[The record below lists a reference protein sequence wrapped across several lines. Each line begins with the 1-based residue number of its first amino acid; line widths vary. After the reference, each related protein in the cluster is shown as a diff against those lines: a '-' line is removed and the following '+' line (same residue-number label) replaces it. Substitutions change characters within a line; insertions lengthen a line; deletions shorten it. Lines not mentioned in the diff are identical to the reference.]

1 MNIEIF
7 NINQALNGASIGFIS
22 GDKVAQYIIN
32 FKYSNERRADKEFVG
47 IGQDDSKEYYFDKQG
62 ICSDNLAEHKLYRIE
77 DKISFTTGTTA
88 SRGESAGAEM
98 ISIENMQPRE
108 LFAQTAMQ
116 SILAKIEEPIL
127 GIDDFKI
134 AKICELSFKIAQ
146 KMLTTAAECRAETKE
161 SEKPEDIEVDINTI
175 TSVSDKLLYN
185 IAEYLKKIN
194 EAQTQLKD
202 KGLKFDETAKITL
215 KEDSKITIKDNVN
228 VVVTNEPNVKVI
240 NTVDTY
246 VNNTVNADIANPVDI
261 NVLGQPI
268 SVTLPS
274 EEA

>member
-1 MNIEIF
+1 MTIKTF

-22 GDKVAQYIIN
+22 GNEVTQYIIN
-32 FKYSNERRADKEFVG
+32 FKYSNEKRADKEFVG
-47 IGQDDSKEYYFDKQG
+47 VGQDDSKEYYFDKQG

-77 DKISFTTGTTA
+77 DKISFTTGTVA

-98 ISIENMQPRE
+98 INIENMQPRE

-161 SEKPEDIEVDINTI
+161 SEEPEDIEIDINTV
-175 TSVSDKLLYN
+175 TSVTDKLLYN
-185 IAEYLKKIN
+185 ISEYLKKIN
-194 EAQTQLKD
+194 EAQTHVKD
-202 KGLKFDETAKITL
+202 NGLKINE
-215 KEDSKITIKDNVN
+215 ESKITIKEDVN
-228 VVVTNEPNVKVI
+228 VIVKNEPNVNVT
-240 NTVDTY
+240 NTVGTY
-246 VNNTVNADIANPVDI
+246 VNNTVDV

-274 EEA
+274 E

>member
-1 MNIEIF
+1 MKIEIF

-32 FKYSNERRADKEFVG
+32 FKYSNVKVASREFVG

-161 SEKPEDIEVDINTI
+161 SEKPEDIEIDINTI
-175 TSVSDKLLYN
+175 TSVTDKLLYN
-185 IAEYLKKIN
+185 ISEYLKKIN
-194 EAQTQLKD
+194 EAQTHVKD
-202 KGLKFDETAKITL
+202 NGLKINE
-215 KEDSKITIKDNVN
+215 ESKITIKEDVN
-228 VVVTNEPNVKVI
+228 VIVKNEPNVKVV

-246 VNNTVNADIANPVDI
+246 VNNTVNADIVNSVDV

>member
-161 SEKPEDIEVDINTI
+161 SEKPEGIEIDINTI
-175 TSVSDKLLYN
+175 TSVTDKILYN
-185 IAEYLKKIN
+185 VQEYMRIM
-194 EAQTQLKD
+194 KD
-202 KGLKFDETAKITL
+202 NST
-215 KEDSKITIKDNVN
+215 SIKDNGIKIQDTPE
-228 VVVTNEPNVKVI
+228 VVVANSSLDVNIVNTPTVKVE
-240 NTVDTY
+240 
-246 VNNTVNADIANPVDI
+246 
-261 NVLGQPI
+261 Q
-268 SVTLPS
+268 
-274 EEA
+274 E

>member
-1 MNIEIF
+1 MKIEIF

-32 FKYSNERRADKEFVG
+32 FKYSNVKVASREFVG

-161 SEKPEDIEVDINTI
+161 SEKPEDIEIDINTI
-175 TSVSDKLLYN
+175 TSVTDKLLYN
-185 IAEYLKKIN
+185 ISKYLKKIN
-194 EAQTQLKD
+194 EAQTHVKD
-202 KGLKFDETAKITL
+202 NGLKI
-215 KEDSKITIKDNVN
+215 KEDVN
-228 VVVTNEPNVKVI
+228 VVVKNEPNVKVT
-240 NTVDTY
+240 NTVGTY
-246 VNNTVNADIANPVDI
+246 VNNTVDV

>member
-1 MNIEIF
+1 MTIEEFNIEE
-7 NINQALNGASIGFIS
+7 ALNGASIGFVKTAEV
-22 GDKVAQYIIN
+22 DQYIID
-32 FKYSNERRADKEFVG
+32 FKRSNTGKASSEYVG
-47 IGQDDSKEYYFDKQG
+47 IGQDDNKPYYFNSKG
-62 ICSDNLAEHKLYRIE
+62 VCSDGLDTHRLYKFVETIN
-77 DKISFTTGTTA
+77 FTTGTVA
-88 SRGESAGAEM
+88 SRGESADAEM

-116 SILAKIEEPIL
+116 SIISKIEEPIL

-215 KEDSKITIKDNVN
+215 KDNVN

-246 VNNTVNADIANPVDI
+246 VNNTVNADIINPVDV